1 MAQQTIGI
9 GAAPNDDTGD
19 TLRDAFDKTND
30 NFTEVY
36 TALDTKAKSS
46 SHSVLT
52 YAASVALDLDP
63 TLDDFRTL
71 TLAGNIT
78 FTTTNLAAARSKTI
92 RIIGDGTERTFTF
105 PAWKFVGTAAP
116 TTIAVNKTAILTIT
130 SFGTTDANVIAAY
143 AVEP

>member
-1 MAQQTIGI
+1 VSQQTINI
-9 GAAPNDDTGD
+9 GTVANDDTGD

-92 RIIGDGTERTFTF
+92 RIIGDGIER
-105 PAWKFVGTAAP
+105 
-116 TTIAVNKTAILTIT
+116 TAILTIT